1 MFTFSTI
8 GFSPNLMCQFEWDTN
23 QIVGAEHGSRI
34 GDTLSRTEPLTV
46 SRLGACPLVLL
57 LLQRAE
63 LRLAIVRVSRRRR
76 GDGGCQFGAVGEV
89 IVEVAPNLLLL

>member
-1 MFTFSTI
+1 MFAFSAI
-8 GFSPNLMCQFEWDTN
+8 VFPPNLMCQFEWDTN

-34 GDTLSRTEPLTV
+34 GDTLSRTVPLTV
-46 SRLGACPLVLL
+46 SRLGARPLVLL

-63 LRLAIVRVSRRRR
+63 LRLAIVRVSRR

>member
-1 MFTFSTI
+1 MFTFSAI
-8 GFSPNLMCQFEWDTN
+8 VFPPNLMCQFEWDTN

-63 LRLAIVRVSRRRR
+63 LRLAIVRVSRRR
-76 GDGGCQFGAVGEV
+76 GDGGYQLGAVGEV
-89 IVEVAPNLLLL
+89 VVEVAPNLLLL